1 MTDAIEI
8 SVVDASDE
16 EDLFIPANMSD
27 EDDGLWPTWVYIILF
42 FGPAA
47 LTYGVTR
54 YELGFEPLFAA
65 ITSLAIMNGSIN
77 MVIAWMTIS
86 LDGHS
91 NEALEHLETIMEEM
105 DKLEDTLDEAN
116 KMVTDF
122 TGDLGEAQELFRRVG
137 VNLTDLDLE
146 SIADV
151 VESLKENKDD
161 LNEILGNLRGVDVPM
176 YVQEV
181 KSIDWKALLAG
192 INDVMAFIK
201 TKNEEVGAPR
211 KPIAQAIN
219 VMPSFDDD
227 IPDDDELEDFED
239 FDEDDEYRLMPMPKV
254 EAPQPKLSLK
264 RDKPKS
270 PGLSLK
276 RNR

>member
-8 SVVDASDE
+8 DIV
-16 EDLFIPANMSD
+16 EDIPI
-27 EDDGLWPTWVYIILF
+27 EDSYSSSAPDDSLWPTWVYVILF

-47 LTYGVTR
+47 VTFGITR
-54 YELGFEPLFAA
+54 YQLGFEPLFAA

-77 MVIAWMTIS
+77 MVIAWMTIR

-91 NEALEHLETIMEEM
+91 NEALEHLETIMDEM
-105 DKLEDTLDEAN
+105 DKLEDTLEDAN
-116 KMVTDF
+116 RMVTTF

-137 VNLTDLDLE
+137 VNLNDLDLE
-146 SIADV
+146 PIADV

-161 LNEILGNLRGVDVPM
+161 LNVILGNLRDVDVPM

-181 KSIDWKALLAG
+181 KSIDWPALLAG

-201 TKNEEVGAPR
+201 TKNDEVVTR
-211 KPIAQAIN
+211 KPISQVIN
-219 VMPSFDDD
+219 VMPTFDDD
-227 IPDDDELEDFED
+227 IPEDDDLDDFEE
-239 FDEDDEYRLMPMPKV
+239 DELDEYRLMPPAPKP
-254 EAPQPKLSLK
+254 ALSLK
-264 RDKPKS
+264 RSNKPAS
-270 PGLSLK
+270 GGLSLK

>member
-8 SVVDASDE
+8 DIVEDVPTE
-16 EDLFIPANMSD
+16 ESFSSTP
-27 EDDGLWPTWVYIILF
+27 DDSLWPTWVYVVLF

-47 LTYGVTR
+47 VTFGFTR

-77 MVIAWMTIS
+77 MVIAWMTIR

-91 NEALEHLETIMEEM
+91 NEALEHLETIMDEM
-105 DKLEDTLDEAN
+105 DKLEDTLEDAN
-116 KMVTDF
+116 RMVTTF

-137 VNLTDLDLE
+137 VNLNDLDLE
-146 SIADV
+146 PIADV

-161 LNEILGNLRGVDVPM
+161 LNVILGNLRDVDVPM

-181 KSIDWKALLAG
+181 KSIDWPALLAG

-201 TKNEEVGAPR
+201 TKNDEVESR
-211 KPIAQAIN
+211 KPISQVIN
-219 VMPSFDDD
+219 VMPTFDDD
-227 IPDDDELEDFED
+227 IPEDDDLDDFEE
-239 FDEDDEYRLMPMPKV
+239 DELDEYRLMPPAPKP
-254 EAPQPKLSLK
+254 ALSLK
-264 RDKPKS
+264 RNNKPAS
-270 PGLSLK
+270 GGLSLK